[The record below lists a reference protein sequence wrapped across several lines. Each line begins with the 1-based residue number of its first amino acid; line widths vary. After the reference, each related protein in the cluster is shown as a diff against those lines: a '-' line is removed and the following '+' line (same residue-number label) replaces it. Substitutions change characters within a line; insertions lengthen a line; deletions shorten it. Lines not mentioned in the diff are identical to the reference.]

1 MKQEQEWAQPS
12 PVLRLYYPKRTI
24 FGLIVVPTVL
34 NCAPFGLGG
43 PLVLPF
49 GSPYCVGAEVGH
61 ETGARMGTTLP
72 CFAFVLSETDDFW
85 SHSGPNSAKLCPL
98 WSGWCYAESTS

>member
-43 PLVLPF
+43 VMQSLRVSTCSSLVVYSVEF
-49 GSPYCVGAEVGH
+49 S
-61 ETGARMGTTLP
+61 
-72 CFAFVLSETDDFW
+72 S
-85 SHSGPNSAKLCPL
+85 
-98 WSGWCYAESTS
+98 